1 MFPCADIQVTR
12 SLQHHDIS
20 SSIFVAHPPWQT
32 MVMGSRALG
41 HLAAKGG
48 AVIADTIDFEIKR
61 ALEGLTGERQENRRL
76 ASVLVLKELAHNAP
90 TLFNVYV
97 AEFLDKIWTALRD
110 PKEQVRSGAVDA
122 LRACLTLI
130 LERQSSMR
138 LQWYYKIYDEAIK
151 GLRQSSPENIHGSLL
166 TIGELL
172 RSTGEFLGTRFKE
185 ICDWVRK
192 SGVFVVHVFCL
203 MLIRSLFPRSSS
215 SKTTKTL

>member
-1 MFPCADIQVTR
+1 
-12 SLQHHDIS
+12 
-20 SSIFVAHPPWQT
+20 

-76 ASVLVLKELAHNAP
+76 ASVLVLKELARNAP

-97 AEFLDKIWTALRD
+97 ADFLDKIWTALRD
-110 PKEQVRSGAVDA
+110 TKEQVRIGAVDA

-166 TIGELL
+166 TIGEVV
-172 RSTGEFLGTRFKE
+172 RSTGEFPGTRYKE
-185 ICDWVRK
+185 ICDWVRMN
-192 SGVFVVHVFCL
+192 G
-203 MLIRSLFPRSSS
+203 I
-215 SKTTKTL
+215 